1 MHFIKLLVQGKALI
15 SHNFHCLSVAIK
27 MTTSLHTCVISHE
40 HLNWQEVTLSC
51 EKLVVSPDEQNFR
64 LANDTSCE
72 SETGT
77 DTCIRIKKITTIQS
91 NNKMFS
97 LGSKHMNVP
106 IIAEKKYNQFTWVVY
121 FYCNAR
127 YL

>member
-51 EKLVVSPDEQNFR
+51 EKLVVSSDEQNFR

-77 DTCIRIKKITTIQS
+77 DTCIRIK
-91 NNKMFS
+91 
-97 LGSKHMNVP
+97 
-106 IIAEKKYNQFTWVVY
+106 
-121 FYCNAR
+121 
-127 YL
+127 